1 MVDIFRMDY
10 ARTAFR
16 GKSVVFLGDSL
27 NRHLYQDMVTLLCSD
42 ELTSHEKLN
51 KRGKDIPT
59 YLNDKLVRHG
69 DLIRGRGYKEEREMI
84 LPDFFLKYLLTN

>member
-1 MVDIFRMDY
+1 MDD
-10 ARTAFR
+10 ARSALR

-27 NRHLYQDMVTLLCSD
+27 NRHLYQDTVTLLCSG

-84 LPDFFLKYLLTN
+84 LPDCDITLRFYFLTAC